1 MKPRKLVL
9 APKAVRPKH
18 KQANRS
24 EERSHR
30 ACDAAPRSARIHL
43 LS

>member
-18 KQANRS
+18 KPI

-30 ACDAAPRSARIHL
+30 ACDVTPRSARIHL

>member
-18 KQANRS
+18 KPI
-24 EERSHR
+24 EERNHR
-30 ACDAAPRSARIHL
+30 TGDAAPRSVRIHL